1 MSSLQVRKRKMVPH
15 ASLPHSSPTVTTN
28 SDKQQLYSRKELQPA
43 RYGDADYRDARLKIV
58 GEEKMETS
66 LSTPLLSHDDSE
78 SDRELA
84 NDPSSGGGGGGDI
97 IIDPTEM
104 GVQDESSWLLA
115 LQVFVPYIIAGLGM
129 VAAGILLDIVQV
141 TACSQCIAGQW
152 N

>member
-15 ASLPHSSPTVTTN
+15 ASLPHSSPTVTMN

-43 RYGDADYRDARLKIV
+43 RYGDYRDV

-141 TACSQCIAGQW
+141 TACSQCIAGMGQW
-152 N
+152 I